1 MRQERPGFKLQ
12 SDAYPIDPMRARC
25 EPPNSALMRGV
36 LVSLQPRPVSSRSVA
51 RGGVRGSVWLVVFAL
66 LCGNACTAGEE
77 QGVFPIEHEEEL
89 RELPSDPPPKLR
101 RGDLRADKDGLTFAA
116 TPYLGEEGTRRAFEP
131 IAAAASEALGVPV
144 RFLVSKS
151 YAELIERTAAG
162 EVDIVQ
168 LSPLSYVLA
177 RSRVP
182 GLQLIASSLSFGTD
196 AYSAF
201 LVVRGDSEIHDLQ
214 DLHPERRR
222 RGWKPRLA
230 LVDERSGSGF
240 LLPFAAL
247 LDHDID
253 PQRDLDVVFTGS
265 HEAAVE
271 AVLAGDAD
279 MAGVSSGTLNSVRR
293 GEVIGPG
300 NLRIVFK
307 AGRLPYDALCVAPG
321 LSEEVARRIRSAFAG
336 LDTRNARGRA
346 ALRNAR
352 GLTGWVATDD
362 DRYDVLRTTLERVR
376 TRRWSAWARDLEPSA
391 AGVPDQASKTQSGAS
406 GVRRAD

>member
-1 MRQERPGFKLQ
+1 M
-12 SDAYPIDPMRARC
+12 
-25 EPPNSALMRGV
+25 
-36 LVSLQPRPVSSRSVA
+36 SLQPRPVSPRHAASGRLA
-51 RGGVRGSVWLVVFAL
+51 WRVRLALWSCVWAL
-66 LCGNACTAGEE
+66 GCTAGEE
-77 QGVFPIEHEEEL
+77 QGVFPVEREEEL
-89 RELPSDPPPKLR
+89 RELPADPPPKLR
-101 RGDLRADKDGLTFAA
+101 KGDLRAGKDGLTFAA
-116 TPYLGEEGTRRAFEP
+116 TPYLGEDGTRRAFEP

-352 GLTGWVATDD
+352 GLTGWVATED

-376 TRRWSAWARDLEPSA
+376 TRRWSAWARDLEPNA
-391 AGVPDQASKTQSGAS
+391 ADAPADASKTAPEAT